1 MSWMLQSLRLAAAL
15 EVCPDQL
22 DILGHVQTVQISR
35 EQEPAVEKTKP
46 IRLRRDCHYVSQQVS
61 ELHLEMEAEQSFSSL
76 QQVVEEKEQKKK
88 AEHMRSLPPQER
100 RILVKKLKHQE
111 GHLSL
116 KIDNEMV
123 EKHLELELQ
132 LTQKEVS
139 QTEKLQE
146 ERQELQHKQLGE
158 EEINVYEG
166 SKKFLQNQ
174 HEKLQKQLQEWQQHS
189 NQTVQEKELQL
200 NSLYR
205 LKTVNLDR
213 LKDMRRKSRAMEQV
227 VEEDRVEQEVLRQQQ
242 AEVRA
247 ATKLQAWWRGCMI
260 RRGLGSFKKE
270 EDKKGKKKKKEGKKK
285 KK

>member
-1 MSWMLQSLRLAAAL
+1 MKWW
-15 EVCPDQL
+15 
-22 DILGHVQTVQISR
+22 R
-35 EQEPAVEKTKP
+35 E
-46 IRLRRDCHYVSQQVS
+46 
-61 ELHLEMEAEQSFSSL
+61 
-76 QQVVEEKEQKKK
+76 
-88 AEHMRSLPPQER
+88 
-100 RILVKKLKHQE
+100 
-111 GHLSL
+111 
-116 KIDNEMV
+116 
-123 EKHLELELQ
+123 HLELELQ

-158 EEINVYEG
+158 EEIKVCEG

-213 LKDMRRKSRAMEQV
+213 LTDMRRKSRAMEQV

-242 AEVRA
+242 AEIRA